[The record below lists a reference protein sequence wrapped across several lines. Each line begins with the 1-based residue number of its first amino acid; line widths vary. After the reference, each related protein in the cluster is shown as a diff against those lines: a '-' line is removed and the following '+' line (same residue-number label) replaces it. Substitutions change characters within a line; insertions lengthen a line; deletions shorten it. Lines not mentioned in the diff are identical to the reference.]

1 MFEPVALHGSS
12 ATALELRI
20 QVAQLQAERVLAI
33 EAGLGENTAYMDDL
47 DEELVY
53 RRQLYIASAVTE
65 IATLRAELGGPQ
77 LG

>member
-1 MFEPVALHGSS
+1 MFTAVELRSQVTQLEVERMVAL
-12 ATALELRI
+12 
-20 QVAQLQAERVLAI
+20 
-33 EAGLGENTAYMDDL
+33 EAGLGENAAYMDDL
-47 DEELVY
+47 DEELLY